1 MDIKKAKYVN
11 NSEGEKG
18 SITVELNKGFPLMV
32 PLTLN
37 NSDYVE
43 IMRQVDAGELTIEPA
58 DENDKS

>member
-11 NSEGEKG
+11 NSEGEIG

-32 PLTLN
+32 PLTLDN
-37 NSDYVE
+37 ADYAE

-58 DENDKS
+58 DE